1 MKKFFSFIF
10 IAFGVLFLGMI
21 IMSVFGVISM
31 MNPEKDKLSSPA
43 ILHLELDGI
52 ITDATP
58 VIEFITK
65 HARKPEIK
73 GVLMRINSPGGV
85 VGPSQEIFSELKRVR
100 DEYKKPVIV
109 SSGSLVASGGYYAAV
124 AADKI
129 YVNPGTLMGSIG
141 VIMEFPYLEKLYEW
155 AKMDFSVIKTGAY
168 KDAGSPM
175 RKMTA
180 EEEALFQDLIDEVHN
195 QFKTAVMEGRR
206 LSRDVV
212 DKYADGRV
220 FNGETA
226 VKLGF
231 ADEIGTF
238 EDAKR
243 YIGEQTGLGAD
254 PKLYTPRKQPE
265 NLFEYLQQMEAKSD
279 PIERITQKFK
289 ALELVGKPLYLMPQS
304 LGL

>member
-1 MKKFFSFIF
+1 MKKFFTGIF
-10 IAFGVLFLGMI
+10 VVFGILFVGMI
-21 IMSVFGVISM
+21 VMSVFGVVSM
-31 MNPEKDKLSSPA
+31 MGKESDKLNSPA
-43 ILHLELDGI
+43 ILHIDLDGI
-52 ITDATP
+52 IMDDTP
-58 VIEFITK
+58 VVEFLTK
-65 HARKPEIK
+65 YAKRPEIK
-73 GVLMRINSPGGV
+73 GVLIRISSPGGV
-85 VGPSQEIFSELKRVR
+85 VGPSQEIFSEIKRVR
-100 DEYKKPVIV
+100 EEYNKPVVV
-109 SSGSLVASGGYYAAV
+109 SSGSLVASGAYYAAV

-155 AKMDFSVIKTGAY
+155 AKMDFNVVKSGAF

-175 RKMTA
+175 RPMT
-180 EEEALFQDLIDEVHN
+180 EEEKLLFKDLIDEVHL

-220 FNGETA
+220 FNGASA

-231 ADEIGTF
+231 ADEIGTY
-238 EDAKR
+238 EDARR
-243 YIGEQTGLGAD
+243 YIGEQAGLGAD
-254 PKLYTPRKQPE
+254 PKLFRPRKEPE
-265 NLFEYLQQMEAKSD
+265 TFLEYLQQMETRAD
-279 PIERITQKFK
+279 PVERITSKFK